1 MTTSTCAPCTAA
13 TSPDGRQQ
21 NTDGTSFLRSRSVD
35 HQVILPNRKARRAA
49 AAGKP
54 AATALVGKPKVVI
67 YARYSSDKQSKY
79 SCEDQIALCHET
91 ARLCDFEVAGVYRD
105 EAASGRTPIARRQG
119 MLDLKA
125 HVARGGISA
134 IIVESID
141 RIGRRARDIHEV
153 ADWFESRGVDLYAA
167 NGGKCDWKLLP
178 FLAACAEFQ
187 AREIA
192 DKTRRGQS
200 GATARGRVAA
210 GCAYGY
216 RIVEA
221 KGVNRE
227 INPEEAAVVRRIF
240 NDYASGLSPRKIAS
254 KLNEEG
260 VPSPSG
266 SAWCDSTLRGNARK
280 RDGLLRNEAY
290 IGNIVYGRNRFS
302 RDPDT
307 GNRLSRPGEE
317 QDIVWGECPELA
329 IVDDEVW
336 NIVQDRLEATHAA
349 YAVEGAPL
357 NTSHRAKYLLSRLV
371 KCGCCGGGYTLI
383 GKDRYGCFNR
393 KSKGT
398 SVCSNSKTITRGKLE
413 ARALARLRTD
423 LLTPTFA
430 DQFTAE
436 VTRLLAEESTGE
448 GSSLA
453 DLQSQLNKVSGKIER
468 LLDQLE
474 DDSVSEALRERLADR
489 ERESQRLR
497 LEIEA
502 VRAPRQRALMP
513 TAEEMQAIYQQKV
526 RQLDDLLAESDLMV
540 EANRLLGELLGAVI
554 VRPDENA
561 RDGMAVEIRGEAPQ
575 IALAGSGQS

>member
-1 MTTSTCAPCTAA
+1 MST
-13 TSPDGRQQ
+13 
-21 NTDGTSFLRSRSVD
+21 
-35 HQVILPNRKARRAA
+35 PNRKARRAA
-49 AAGKP
+49 AAKKP
-54 AATALVGKPKVVI
+54 AATAFSGKPKVVL

-79 SCEDQIALCHET
+79 SCEDQIALCRET
-91 ARLCDFEVAGVYRD
+91 AQKCDFEVVGVYRD
-105 EAASGRTPIARRQG
+105 EAASGRIPIEKRQG
-119 MLDLKA
+119 MMDLKA
-125 HVARGGISA
+125 RVAQGDISA
-134 IIVESID
+134 VIVESID
-141 RIGRRARDIHEV
+141 RIGRRARDIQGIT
-153 ADWFESRGVDLYAA
+153 DWFESRGVDLYAA
-167 NGGKCDWKLLP
+167 NGGKCDWKYLS
-178 FLAACAEFQ
+178 FQAVYAEFQ

-192 DKTRRGQS
+192 DKTRRGQI
-200 GATARGRVAA
+200 GATVRGRVAA

-221 KGVNRE
+221 EGLNRE
-227 INPEEAAVVRRIF
+227 IDPEEAAVVRRIF
-240 NDYASGLSPRKIAS
+240 GDYASGLSPRKIAS
-254 KLNEEG
+254 NLNVEG
-260 VPSPSG
+260 IPSPSG
-266 SAWCDSTLRGNARK
+266 SAWCDSTIRGNARK

-317 QDIVWGECPELA
+317 QDIIWGECPELA

-349 YAVEGAPL
+349 HTDQGAPL

-423 LLTPTFA
+423 LLTPAFA

-436 VTRLLAEESTGE
+436 VTRLLTEETVGDV
-448 GSSLA
+448 GSLA
-453 DLQSQLNKVSGKIER
+453 SLQRKLDEVTGKIER

-474 DDSVSEALRERLADR
+474 GDNVSEALLARLADR
-489 ERESQRLR
+489 EQEGQRLR

-502 VRAPRQRALMP
+502 VRIPRQKALMP
-513 TAEEMQAIYQQKV
+513 TPEEIQAIYQQKV
-526 RQLDDLLAESDLMV
+526 RQLDELLAGSDQME
-540 EANRLLGELLGAVI
+540 EANRLLGEMLGAVI
-554 VRPDENA
+554 VRPDVDA
-561 RDGMAVEIRGEAPQ
+561 RDGMAVEIRGEAPR
-575 IALAGSGQS
+575 IAFAGSGQS